1 MPTRKRMKSSPKF
14 LKLTFEELANGVRGF
29 FAHLLWPVRKGNMVA
44 EVLTDPLV
52 AEAYGCLRAF
62 GHFHLTQGSWGSWQ
76 EYESAVDAAQANI
89 LRYGAIAEQVSW
101 VSWFFG

>member
-1 MPTRKRMKSSPKF
+1 
-14 LKLTFEELANGVRGF
+14 
-29 FAHLLWPVRKGNMVA
+29 MVA

-76 EYESAVDAAQANI
+76 EYEAAVDAAQAHI
-89 LRYGAIAEQVSW
+89 LRYGAIAELVSLA
-101 VSWFFG
+101 S